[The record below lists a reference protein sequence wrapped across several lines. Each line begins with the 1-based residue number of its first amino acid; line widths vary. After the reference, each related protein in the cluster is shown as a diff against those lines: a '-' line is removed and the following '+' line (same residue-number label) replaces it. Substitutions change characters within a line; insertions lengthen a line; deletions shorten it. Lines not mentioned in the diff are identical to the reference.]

1 MLVPKGTVM
10 KEAIVE
16 AQEIKKHFPVTKG
29 IVRLRIDGWVKAVD
43 GVDLSIHSG
52 ESIGLVG
59 ESGCGKTTI
68 MRLFLMLEDLT
79 GGHILYKGKDVVK
92 CSPKELAQ
100 YRKDVQPMFQNP
112 FSSLD
117 PRMKVKDIVSEPLT
131 VDRYL
136 PKDEISE
143 RTYQAL
149 EAVGLSRNDV
159 KKNPTEFSGGQKQ
172 RIAIARAMV
181 SNPRIILLDEPV
193 SSQDVSIRAQLLNL
207 LKDLKARE
215 NFSYLYIT
223 HDLATV
229 KYMCDTIHV
238 MYLGKIVESGPSN
251 ELCKAALHPYTKS
264 LFAASLPHHPDI
276 KRPQSIV
283 TGEVPSPLNPP
294 PGCAF
299 HPRCPDA
306 KEVCSQSLPTLKE
319 VHPGYRVACFLYG

>member
-1 MLVPKGTVM
+1 MLVPEGIVM

-16 AQEIKKHFPVTKG
+16 ARGIKKHFPVTKG
-29 IVRLRIDGWVKAVD
+29 IIRLRVDGWVKAVD

-52 ESIGLVG
+52 DSIGLVG

-68 MRLFLMLEDLT
+68 MRLLLMLEDLT
-79 GGHILYKGKDVVK
+79 SGHILYRGKDIAK

-100 YRKDVQPMFQNP
+100 YRKDVQPVFQNP

-117 PRMKVKDIVSEPLT
+117 PRMKVTAIVSEPLS
-131 VDRYL
+131 VDRSL
-136 PKDEISE
+136 PKGETDE

-149 EAVGLSRNDV
+149 EAVGLSRDDA

-181 SNPRIILLDEPV
+181 SSPRLILLDEPV

-251 ELCKAALHPYTKS
+251 EVCKAGLHPYTRS

-276 KRPQSIV
+276 RRPRSAV
-283 TGEVPSPLNPP
+283 KGEVPSPLNPP
-294 PGCAF
+294 AGCTF

-306 KEVCSQSLPTLKE
+306 KPICSQAVPDFRE
-319 VHPGYRVACFLYG
+319 VGPGYRVACFLYE

>member
-1 MLVPKGTVM
+1 M
-10 KEAIVE
+10 KEGIVE
-16 AQEIKKHFPVTKG
+16 ARGIKKHFPVTKG

-43 GVDLSIHSG
+43 GVDLSIRSR

-68 MRLFLMLEDLT
+68 MRLFLLLEDLT
-79 GGHILYKGKDVVK
+79 DGHILYRGKDIVE

-100 YRKDVQPMFQNP
+100 YRKELQPVFQNP

-117 PRMKVKDIVSEPLT
+117 PRMRVKAIVSEPLS
-131 VDRYL
+131 VDRSL
-136 PKDEISE
+136 LKEEAEE

-149 EAVGLSRNDV
+149 EAVGLSRDDA

-172 RIAIARAMV
+172 RIAIARALV
-181 SNPRIILLDEPV
+181 SNPKLILLDEPL
-193 SSQDVSIRAQLLNL
+193 SSQDVSIRAQILNL
-207 LKDLKARE
+207 LKDLKERE
-215 NFSYLYIT
+215 DFAYLYIT

-229 KYMCDTIHV
+229 KYMCQTVHV

-251 ELCKAALHPYTKS
+251 ELCKAGLHPYTKS

-276 KRPQSIV
+276 KRPRSIV
-283 TGEVPSPLNPP
+283 RGEVPSPLNPP

-306 KEVCSQSLPTLKE
+306 KEICSQSVPNFRE
-319 VHPGYRVACFLYG
+319 VRPGYRVACFLYE